1 MAIFADDRAYREFV
15 HRHLVPDSKDE
26 RGRHAAGGA
35 TRVIDSVTVR
45 STGLWIPFKKQ
56 MMAEHGFQRFLTCK
70 IKRLP
75 CRSEWVFLKAVAK
88 AQFSHT
94 ARQFYLGITAFLF
107 SHRTTSAGQRH
118 RCCMRFR
125 ASLPEAP

>member
-1 MAIFADDRAYREFV
+1 MVA
-15 HRHLVPDSKDE
+15 E
-26 RGRHAAGGA
+26 RGF
-35 TRVIDSVTVR
+35 
-45 STGLWIPFKKQ
+45 PQ
-56 MMAEHGFQRFLTCK
+56 FLPRK

-75 CRSEWVFLKAVAK
+75 CPSEWVFLKAVAK

-107 SHRTTSAGQRH
+107 SHRTTSAGQQH